1 MMEISQALEQ
11 SQPGLL
17 GRVTAAIRRH
27 KLNHRAEQTYLHWI
41 SRFVL
46 FNDLKDPALLGATDR
61 RTFLEFLTAQGWASR
76 ARLNQA
82 TRALAFL
89 YSEVLE
95 TQSPERIAAA

>member
-1 MMEISQALEQ
+1 MEISQALEQ
-11 SQPGLL
+11 SQPGLVDRL
-17 GRVTAAIRRH
+17 TRSIRQH
-27 KLNHRAEQTYLHWI
+27 KLNTRAEQTYLHWI

-46 FNDLKDPALLGATDR
+46 FNDLKDPSLLDATDR
-61 RTFLEFLTAQGWASR
+61 QTYLEFLTAQSWVSR